1 MSTDFTP
8 PPMPGYGPPVPPPP
22 VPPRK
27 SRTALIAVAAAVV
40 AAAVSALVT
49 AGVSGD
55 AEAKPAPTVTV
66 TETAAAG
73 ADDTQ
78 ADDDDGAAAADD
90 EENADGAESE
100 DGAGEEDGVYALD
113 DTAVYEP
120 ATEVSLSGLKRAVTG
135 EYAEPEHT
143 PYLQFTVK
151 VNNGG
156 KKALDVTQLTV
167 NCSYGKDGKSSDS
180 VFDSD
185 AGLDGG
191 PETKLLPGRSLNVP
205 WGCELPKGEK
215 LIQIEV
221 SPDFDSDAAIF
232 TGTVK

>member
-22 VPPRK
+22 PVPPRK
-27 SRTALIAVAAAVV
+27 PRTALIAVAAAVV

-49 AGVSGD
+49 VGVSGD

-73 ADDTQ
+73 ADDAE
-78 ADDDDGAAAADD
+78 ADDAAATDD
-90 EENADGAESE
+90 EEATDSADG
-100 DGAGEEDGVYALD
+100 GEEDGVYALD

-120 ATEVSLSGLKRAVTG
+120 ATEVALSGFKRSVTG
-135 EYAEPEHT
+135 EYAEPENT

-151 VNNGG
+151 VKNGG
-156 KKALDVTQLTV
+156 KKALDITQLTV

-180 VFDSD
+180 VFDSE
-185 AGLDGG
+185 AGLEGG

-221 SPDFDSDAAIF
+221 SPDFESDAAIF

>member
-27 SRTALIAVAAAVV
+27 PRTALIAVSAAVV

-49 AGVSGD
+49 VGVSGD

-73 ADDTQ
+73 ADDAE
-78 ADDDDGAAAADD
+78 ADDAAATDD
-90 EENADGAESE
+90 EEATDSADG
-100 DGAGEEDGVYALD
+100 GEEDGVYALD

-120 ATEVSLSGLKRAVTG
+120 ATEVALSGFKRSVTG
-135 EYAEPEHT
+135 EYAEPENT

-151 VNNGG
+151 VKNGG
-156 KKALDVTQLTV
+156 KKALDITQLTV

-180 VFDSD
+180 VFDSE
-185 AGLDGG
+185 AGLEGG

-221 SPDFDSDAAIF
+221 SPDFESDAAIF

>member
-22 VPPRK
+22 PVPPRK
-27 SRTALIAVAAAVV
+27 PRTALIAVSAAVV

-49 AGVSGD
+49 VGVSGD
-55 AEAKPAPTVTV
+55 AEAEPAPTVTV

-73 ADDTQ
+73 ADDAE
-78 ADDDDGAAAADD
+78 ADDAAATDD
-90 EENADGAESE
+90 EEATDSADG
-100 DGAGEEDGVYALD
+100 GEEDGVYALD

-120 ATEVSLSGLKRAVTG
+120 ATEVALSGFKRSVTG
-135 EYAEPEHT
+135 EYAEPENT

-151 VNNGG
+151 VKNGG
-156 KKALDVTQLTV
+156 KKALDITQLTV

-180 VFDSD
+180 VFDSE
-185 AGLDGG
+185 AGLEGG

-221 SPDFDSDAAIF
+221 SPDFESDAAIF

>member
-8 PPMPGYGPPVPPPP
+8 PPMPGYGPPVPPPPP

-40 AAAVSALVT
+40 AAAVSALITV
-49 AGVSGD
+49 GVGGD
-55 AEAKPAPTVTV
+55 AEAEPAPTVTV
-66 TETAAAG
+66 TETAAADADG
-73 ADDTQ
+73 AR
-78 ADDDDGAAAADD
+78 AEDDDAAAAD
-90 EENADGAESE
+90 EEATDSE
-100 DGAGEEDGVYALD
+100 DGGQDEDGVYALD

-120 ATEVSLSGLKRAVTG
+120 ATEVALSGFKRSVTG
-135 EYAEPEHT
+135 EYAEPENT

-151 VNNGG
+151 VKNGG
-156 KKALDVTQLTV
+156 KKALDITQLTV

-185 AGLDGG
+185 AGLEGG

-221 SPDFDSDAAIF
+221 SPDFESDAAIF

>member
-78 ADDDDGAAAADD
+78 ADDDGAAAADD

>member
-8 PPMPGYGPPVPPPP
+8 PPMPGYGPPPVPPPPPP

-27 SRTALIAVAAAVV
+27 PRTALIAVAAAVV

-49 AGVSGD
+49 VGVSGD
-55 AEAKPAPTVTV
+55 AEARPAPTVTV
-66 TETAAAG
+66 TETAAA
-73 ADDTQ
+73 D
-78 ADDDDGAAAADD
+78 
-90 EENADGAESE
+90 ADGAR
-100 DGAGEEDGVYALD
+100 DGDAAATDDGEAADSADGGEEDGVYALD

-120 ATEVSLSGLKRAVTG
+120 ATEVALSGFERAVTG
-135 EYAEPEHT
+135 EYAEPENT
-143 PYLQFTVK
+143 PYLRFTVK
-151 VNNGG
+151 VKNGG
-156 KKALDVTQLTV
+156 RKALDVTQLTV

-185 AGLDGG
+185 AGLEGG

-221 SPDFDSDAAIF
+221 SPDFESDAAIF

>member
-1 MSTDFTP
+1 M
-8 PPMPGYGPPVPPPP
+8 
-22 VPPRK
+22 
-27 SRTALIAVAAAVV
+27 LIAVAAAVV

-49 AGVSGD
+49 VGVSGD

-66 TETAAAG
+66 TETAVADTDDARDGDDATAAG
-73 ADDTQ
+73 
-78 ADDDDGAAAADD
+78 D
-90 EENADGAESE
+90 EEATDSE
-100 DGAGEEDGVYALD
+100 DGGEDEDGVYALG

-120 ATEVSLSGLKRAVTG
+120 ATEVALSGFKRAVTG

-143 PYLQFTVK
+143 PYLRFTVK
-151 VNNGG
+151 VKNGG

-185 AGLDGG
+185 AGLEGG

-232 TGTVK
+232 TGTVG

>member
-22 VPPRK
+22 PPVPPRK
-27 SRTALIAVAAAVV
+27 PRTVLIAVAAAVV

-49 AGVSGD
+49 VGVSGD
-55 AEAKPAPTVTV
+55 AEAEPAPTVTV
-66 TETAAAG
+66 TETAAADGAPDGDTAATDDGDATDG
-73 ADDTQ
+73 AD
-78 ADDDDGAAAADD
+78 G
-90 EENADGAESE
+90 
-100 DGAGEEDGVYALD
+100 GEAEDGVYALD

-120 ATEVSLSGLKRAVTG
+120 ATEVALSGFERAVTG
-135 EYAEPEHT
+135 EYAEPENT
-143 PYLQFTVK
+143 PYLRFTVK
-151 VNNGG
+151 VKNGG
-156 KKALDVTQLTV
+156 QKALDVTQLTV

-185 AGLDGG
+185 AGLEGG

-221 SPDFDSDAAIF
+221 SPDYESDAAIF
-232 TGTVK
+232 TGTVE

>member
-22 VPPRK
+22 APPGK
-27 SRTALIAVAAAVV
+27 SRTVLIAVAAAVV
-40 AAAVSALVT
+40 AAAVSALIT

-66 TETAAAG
+66 TETAAADGDG
-73 ADDTQ
+73 AQ
-78 ADDDDGAAAADD
+78 ADDEASADD
-90 EENADGAESE
+90 EEATDSADGGE
-100 DGAGEEDGVYALD
+100 EEDGVYALE

-120 ATEVSLSGLKRAVTG
+120 ATEVALSGFKRAVTG
-135 EYAEPEHT
+135 EYAEPENT

-151 VNNGG
+151 VKNGG
-156 KKALDVTQLTV
+156 KKALDITQLTV

-185 AGLDGG
+185 AGLEGG

-221 SPDFDSDAAIF
+221 SPDFESDAAIF

>member
-22 VPPRK
+22 PPVPPGK

-49 AGVSGD
+49 VGVSGD

-73 ADDTQ
+73 AD
-78 ADDDDGAAAADD
+78 AAESDDAAATDD
-90 EENADGAESE
+90 EEATDSADG
-100 DGAGEEDGVYALD
+100 GEEDGVYALD

-120 ATEVSLSGLKRAVTG
+120 ATEVALSGFKRSVTG
-135 EYAEPEHT
+135 EYAEPENT

-151 VNNGG
+151 VKNGG
-156 KKALDVTQLTV
+156 KKALDITQLTV

-180 VFDSD
+180 VFDSE
-185 AGLDGG
+185 AGLEGG

-205 WGCELPKGEK
+205 WGCELPKGER

-221 SPDFDSDAAIF
+221 SPDFESDAAIF

>member
-22 VPPRK
+22 APPGK
-27 SRTALIAVAAAVV
+27 SRTALIAMAAAVV
-40 AAAVSALVT
+40 AAAVSALIT

-55 AEAKPAPTVTV
+55 AEAEPAPTVTV
-66 TETAAAG
+66 TETAAADPDGAG
-73 ADDTQ
+73 ADD
-78 ADDDDGAAAADD
+78 DAAAADD
-90 EENADGAESE
+90 EKATDGADGG
-100 DGAGEEDGVYALD
+100 DDEEGVYALD

-120 ATEVSLSGLKRAVTG
+120 ATEVALFGLERAVTG
-135 EYAEPEHT
+135 EYAEPENT
-143 PYLQFTVK
+143 PYLRFTVK
-151 VNNGG
+151 VKNGG
-156 KKALDVTQLTV
+156 KKALDITQLTV

-185 AGLDGG
+185 AGLEGG

-205 WGCELPKGEK
+205 WGCELPKKEK

-232 TGTVK
+232 TGTVE